1 MRSSTRCPGRSEP
14 PADRPDTTETAPPSS
29 DGGFLFS
36 GDVDRKTRLANSRL
50 RVEQVTVWSYL
61 VSFTIQVCSALW
73 IAAHDRMAEG
83 LDKGHR
89 LISGLDAWRDVW
101 VASGKSMATVTA
113 VSVVV
118 AEIVRLIVILAQFVK
133 KDLDRK
139 LEERSEKRIEKRI
152 AKAVAEAIAKSKD
165 WFERCEAARAKGEA
179 FDEPA
184 PWDSV
189 EQDDS

>member
-1 MRSSTRCPGRSEP
+1 
-14 PADRPDTTETAPPSS
+14 
-29 DGGFLFS
+29 
-36 GDVDRKTRLANSRL
+36 
-50 RVEQVTVWSYL
+50 
-61 VSFTIQVCSALW
+61 
-73 IAAHDRMAEG
+73 MAEG

-113 VSVVV
+113 VSVMV

-139 LEERSEKRIEKRI
+139 LEERSKKRIEKRI
-152 AKAVAEAIAKSKD
+152 AKAIAEAIEKSNAKSKD
-165 WFERCEAARAKGEA
+165 WFERSEAARAKGEA